1 MNNPTD
7 FLDEDWIRNELS
19 VLQQVPP
26 RSAEAESRGRAK
38 FQAEVASLRQPAQ
51 VSNQNLL
58 SQLDQWIAMLFG
70 KNNYRALVGALAVL
84 LVFILIFGSG
94 AVTVYAAQSSL
105 PDQPLYPIKL
115 LSEDVRLDLASNPQA
130 KFQLDQEFINR
141 RFAEIAQLSQNGQT
155 PGADLT
161 DQLQKD
167 LNNSLDNLA
176 QLNNSDATPRLQ
188 NLLNNLQQHQ
198 QQLAVLQAN
207 ANPNAAAQ
215 YSRVVE
221 MLQTRLDLL
230 QQGIKNPQ
238 ELHQMLSQPHGKSD
252 QHNSATPTPAV
263 TSTLSSNEILE
274 TSETPADDSQANC
287 SEQNNGK
294 GNQGNNKNKDC
305 EPGAQST
312 VTNGSATETPVSP
325 SQQKTPN
332 NNNQNNGNNGN
343 NGNGNKNGKGHH
355 NK

>member
-1 MNNPTD
+1 MNTQTER
-7 FLDEDWIRNELS
+7 LDEDWLRSQLS
-19 VLQQVPP
+19 VLAEMPA
-26 RSAEAESRGRAK
+26 RSMTAEKSGRAK
-38 FQAEVASLRQPAQ
+38 FQAEITRLRRPAQ
-51 VSNQNLL
+51 VSNQNHL
-58 SQLDQWIAMLFG
+58 SELDQWIAMLFG

-105 PDQPLYPIKL
+105 PTQPLYPIKL
-115 LSEDVRLDLASNPQA
+115 LSEDVRLDLVSTPQA

-141 RFAEIAQLSQNGQT
+141 RFSEIAQLSQNGQT
-155 PGADLT
+155 PGAELT
-161 DQLQKD
+161 DQLQMD

-176 QLNNSDATPRLQ
+176 QLNSSDATPRLQ

-207 ANPNAAAQ
+207 ANPNAVAQ

-221 MLQTRLDLL
+221 MLQTRVDLL

-238 ELHQMLSQPHGKSD
+238 ELHQMLTQPHGKSD
-252 QHNSATPTPAV
+252 QQNNVTPTPAI
-263 TSTLSSNEILE
+263 TPTISSGEIFE
-274 TSETPADDSQANC
+274 TSETPADNSQDNC
-287 SEQNNGK
+287 PAQSNGQ
-294 GNQGNNKNKDC
+294 GNQGGNKNKDC
-305 EPGAQST
+305 EPGALST
-312 VTNGSATETPVSP
+312 VTNGSANETPISP

-332 NNNQNNGNNGN
+332 NNNQNNGKNGN
-343 NGNGNKNGKGHH
+343 NDNGNKNGKGPH